1 MNQQMNPK
9 KRLSTLPSWRSMV
22 LVAACLLSFTPVAAQ
37 QKIDR
42 LMDEIES
49 RGVDVNT
56 VIKRDKKTGK
66 MTFMTRQM
74 TFRSRKGNYAKKL
87 ERAFDEESRKA
98 VLVNHSNGRYKLEF
112 EDAEGN
118 TSYYML
124 TSGKGEPTV
133 KLCKSFRGHG
143 YTEDKSYQ
151 FGWDAETM
159 KRYREQM
166 KRYREQMERYRE
178 QMERLRKNFS
188 EGQKEKE
195 KRVAEAREQAAK
207 AQQQAAKVRAEM
219 DALQKDMKE
228 HPERYDISGK
238 NGATIITRKKGM

>member
-151 FGWDAETM
+151 FVWDAETM

-166 KRYREQMERYRE
+166 ERV
-178 QMERLRKNFS
+178 RKSFS

-195 KRVAEAREQAAK
+195 KRVAEAREQAAKAQQQAAK

-228 HPERYDISGK
+228 HPERYDISRK

>member
-1 MNQQMNPK
+1 M
-9 KRLSTLPSWRSMV
+9 
-22 LVAACLLSFTPVAAQ
+22 VAACLLSFTPVAAQ

-66 MTFMTRQM
+66 MTYMTRQM

>member
-9 KRLSTLPSWRSMV
+9 KRLSALPSWRSMV

-151 FGWDAETM
+151 FVWDAETM

-166 KRYREQMERYRE
+166 ERVRKQMERV
-178 QMERLRKNFS
+178 RKNFS

-219 DALQKDMKE
+219 DALQRDMKE
-228 HPERYDISGK
+228 HPERYDISRK

>member
-66 MTFMTRQM
+66 MTYMTRQM

-166 KRYREQMERYRE
+166 ERVREQMERV
-178 QMERLRKNFS
+178 RKNFS

-219 DALQKDMKE
+219 DALQRDMKE
-228 HPERYDISGK
+228 HPERYDISRK

>member
-1 MNQQMNPK
+1 M
-9 KRLSTLPSWRSMV
+9 
-22 LVAACLLSFTPVAAQ
+22 VAACLLSFTPVAAQ

-143 YTEDKSYQ
+143 YTEDKSYL
-151 FGWDAETM
+151 FVWDAET
-159 KRYREQM
+159 M

-219 DALQKDMKE
+219 DALQRDMKE

>member
-9 KRLSTLPSWRSMV
+9 KRLSTLASWRSMV

-66 MTFMTRQM
+66 MTYMTRQM

-151 FGWDAETM
+151 FVWDAETM

-166 KRYREQMERYRE
+166 ERVRKQMERV
-178 QMERLRKNFS
+178 RKNFS

-228 HPERYDISGK
+228 HPERYDISRK

>member
-1 MNQQMNPK
+1 MNQQMNLK

-22 LVAACLLSFTPVAAQ
+22 LVAACLLSFAPVAAQ

-66 MTFMTRQM
+66 MTYMTRQM

-133 KLCKSFRGHG
+133 RLCKSFRGHG

-151 FGWDAETM
+151 FVWDAETM

-166 KRYREQMERYRE
+166 ERVRKQMERV
-178 QMERLRKNFS
+178 RKNFS

-219 DALQKDMKE
+219 DALQRDMKE
-228 HPERYDISGK
+228 HPERYDISKK
-238 NGATIITRKKGM
+238 NGATIIIRKKGM

>member
-56 VIKRDKKTGK
+56 VIKRDKKTGR
-66 MTFMTRQM
+66 MTYMTRQM

-151 FGWDAETM
+151 FVWDAETM
-159 KRYREQM
+159 K
-166 KRYREQMERYRE
+166 RYRE

-219 DALQKDMKE
+219 DALQRDMKE
-228 HPERYDISGK
+228 HPERYDISRK

>member
-1 MNQQMNPK
+1 MNQQMNLK

-56 VIKRDKKTGK
+56 VIKRDKKTGR

-151 FGWDAETM
+151 FVWDDETM

-166 KRYREQMERYRE
+166 ERVRKQMERV
-178 QMERLRKNFS
+178 RKNFS

-228 HPERYDISGK
+228 HPERYDISRK

>member
-166 KRYREQMERYRE
+166 ERVRKQMERV
-178 QMERLRKNFS
+178 RKNFS

-219 DALQKDMKE
+219 DALQRDMKE
-228 HPERYDISGK
+228 HPERYDISKK

>member
-9 KRLSTLPSWRSMV
+9 KRLSTLASWRSMV

-56 VIKRDKKTGK
+56 VIKRDKKTGR
-66 MTFMTRQM
+66 MTYMTRQM

-151 FGWDAETM
+151 FVWDAETM

-166 KRYREQMERYRE
+166 ERVRKQMERV
-178 QMERLRKNFS
+178 RKSFS

-219 DALQKDMKE
+219 DALQRDMKE
-228 HPERYDISGK
+228 HPERYDISRK

>member
-1 MNQQMNPK
+1 M
-9 KRLSTLPSWRSMV
+9 
-22 LVAACLLSFTPVAAQ
+22 VAACLLSFTPVAAQ

-151 FGWDAETM
+151 FVWDAETM

-166 KRYREQMERYRE
+166 ERVRKQMERV
-178 QMERLRKNFS
+178 RKNFS

>member
-1 MNQQMNPK
+1 MNQQMNLK
-9 KRLSTLPSWRSMV
+9 KRLSALPSWRSMV

-151 FGWDAETM
+151 FVWDAETM

-166 KRYREQMERYRE
+166 ERVRKQMERV
-178 QMERLRKNFS
+178 RKNFS

-219 DALQKDMKE
+219 DALQRDMKE
-228 HPERYDISGK
+228 HPERYDISRK

>member
-1 MNQQMNPK
+1 MNQQINPK
-9 KRLSTLPSWRSMV
+9 KRLSTLASWRSMV

-56 VIKRDKKTGK
+56 VIKRDKKTGR

-166 KRYREQMERYRE
+166 ERVREQMERV
-178 QMERLRKNFS
+178 RKNFS

-219 DALQKDMKE
+219 DALQRDMKE
-228 HPERYDISGK
+228 HPERYDISRK
-238 NGATIITRKKGM
+238 NGATIIIRKKGM

>member
-1 MNQQMNPK
+1 MNQQINPK
-9 KRLSTLPSWRSMV
+9 KRLSTLASWRSMV

-66 MTFMTRQM
+66 MTYMTRQM

-151 FGWDAETM
+151 FVWDAETM

-166 KRYREQMERYRE
+166 ERVRKQMERV
-178 QMERLRKNFS
+178 RKNFS

-219 DALQKDMKE
+219 DALQRDMKE
-228 HPERYDISGK
+228 HPKRLLTNVPRER
-238 NGATIITRKKGM
+238 R

>member
-56 VIKRDKKTGK
+56 VIKRDKKTGR

-151 FGWDAETM
+151 FVWDAETM

-166 KRYREQMERYRE
+166 ERVRKQMERV
-178 QMERLRKNFS
+178 RKNFS

-219 DALQKDMKE
+219 DALQRDMKE
-228 HPERYDISGK
+228 HPERYDISRK

>member
-118 TSYYML
+118 SSYYML

-143 YTEDKSYQ
+143 YTEEKSYK

-166 KRYREQMERYRE
+166 
-178 QMERLRKNFS
+178 ERLRKNFS
-188 EGQKEKE
+188 DGQKEKE

-228 HPERYDISGK
+228 HPERYDISRK

>member
-9 KRLSTLPSWRSMV
+9 KRLSALPSWRSMV

-143 YTEDKSYQ
+143 YTEEKSYQ
-151 FGWDAETM
+151 FVWDAETM

-166 KRYREQMERYRE
+166 ERVRKQMERV
-178 QMERLRKNFS
+178 RKNFS

-219 DALQKDMKE
+219 DALQRDMKE
-228 HPERYDISGK
+228 HPERYDISRK

>member
-166 KRYREQMERYRE
+166 ERV
-178 QMERLRKNFS
+178 RKNFS

-207 AQQQAAKVRAEM
+207 AQQQAAKAQQQAAKVRAEM
-219 DALQKDMKE
+219 DALQRDMKE
-228 HPERYDISGK
+228 HPERYDISRK

>member
-1 MNQQMNPK
+1 MNQQMNLK
-9 KRLSTLPSWRSMV
+9 KRLSALPSWRSMV

-151 FGWDAETM
+151 FVWDAETM
-159 KRYREQM
+159 KRF
-166 KRYREQMERYRE
+166 RE

-219 DALQKDMKE
+219 DALQRDMKE
-228 HPERYDISGK
+228 HPERYDISRK

>member
-9 KRLSTLPSWRSMV
+9 KRLSTLASWRSMV

-143 YTEDKSYQ
+143 YTEEKSYR

-159 KRYREQM
+159 K
-166 KRYREQMERYRE
+166 RYRE

-219 DALQKDMKE
+219 DALQRDMKE
-228 HPERYDISGK
+228 HPERYDISRK

>member
-9 KRLSTLPSWRSMV
+9 KRLSALPSWRSMV

-133 KLCKSFRGHG
+133 KLCKSFRGNG
-143 YTEDKSYQ
+143 YTEDKSYL
-151 FGWDAETM
+151 FVWDAETM
-159 KRYREQM
+159 K
-166 KRYREQMERYRE
+166 RYRE

-219 DALQKDMKE
+219 DALQRDMKE
-228 HPERYDISGK
+228 HPERYDISRK

>member
-166 KRYREQMERYRE
+166 ERVRKQMERV
-178 QMERLRKNFS
+178 RKSFS

-219 DALQKDMKE
+219 DALQRDMKE
-228 HPERYDISGK
+228 HPERYDISRK

>member
-9 KRLSTLPSWRSMV
+9 KRLSTLASWRSMV

-66 MTFMTRQM
+66 MTYMTRQM

-151 FGWDAETM
+151 FVWDAETM

-166 KRYREQMERYRE
+166 ERVRKQMERV
-178 QMERLRKNFS
+178 RKNFS

-219 DALQKDMKE
+219 DALQRDMKE
-228 HPERYDISGK
+228 HPERYDISRK

>member
-66 MTFMTRQM
+66 MTYMTRQM

-151 FGWDAETM
+151 FVWDAETM

-166 KRYREQMERYRE
+166 ERV
-178 QMERLRKNFS
+178 RKNFS

-219 DALQKDMKE
+219 DALQRDMKE
-228 HPERYDISGK
+228 HPERYDISRK
-238 NGATIITRKKGM
+238 NGATIIIRKKGM

>member
-1 MNQQMNPK
+1 MNQQINPK

-66 MTFMTRQM
+66 MTYMTRQM

-151 FGWDAETM
+151 FVWDAETM

-166 KRYREQMERYRE
+166 ERVRKQMERV
-178 QMERLRKNFS
+178 RKNFS

-219 DALQKDMKE
+219 DALQRDMKE
-228 HPERYDISGK
+228 HPERYDISRK
-238 NGATIITRKKGM
+238 NGATIIIRKKGM

>member
-66 MTFMTRQM
+66 MTYMTRQM

-151 FGWDAETM
+151 FVWDAETM

-166 KRYREQMERYRE
+166 ERV
-178 QMERLRKNFS
+178 RKNFS

-219 DALQKDMKE
+219 DALQRDMKE
-228 HPERYDISGK
+228 HPERYDISRK
-238 NGATIITRKKGM
+238 NGATINTRKKGM

>member
-9 KRLSTLPSWRSMV
+9 KRLSTLASWRSMV

-56 VIKRDKKTGK
+56 VIKRDKKTGR

-166 KRYREQMERYRE
+166 ERYRE

-228 HPERYDISGK
+228 HPERYDISRK

>member
-151 FGWDAETM
+151 FVWDAETM

-166 KRYREQMERYRE
+166 ERVRKQMERV
-178 QMERLRKNFS
+178 RKNFS

-219 DALQKDMKE
+219 DALQRDMKE
-228 HPERYDISGK
+228 HPERYDISRK

>member
-143 YTEDKSYQ
+143 YTEDKSYR

-159 KRYREQM
+159 K
-166 KRYREQMERYRE
+166 RYRE

-207 AQQQAAKVRAEM
+207 AQQQAAKAQQQAAKVRAEM

-228 HPERYDISGK
+228 HPERYDISRK

>member
-1 MNQQMNPK
+1 MNQQMNLK
-9 KRLSTLPSWRSMV
+9 KRLSTLASWRSMV

-166 KRYREQMERYRE
+166 ERVRKQMERV
-178 QMERLRKNFS
+178 RKNFS

-219 DALQKDMKE
+219 DALQRDMKE
-228 HPERYDISGK
+228 HPERYDISRK

>member
-1 MNQQMNPK
+1 MNQQMNLK
-9 KRLSTLPSWRSMV
+9 KRLSTLASWRSMV

-166 KRYREQMERYRE
+166 ERV
-178 QMERLRKNFS
+178 RKNFS

-219 DALQKDMKE
+219 DALQRDMKE
-228 HPERYDISGK
+228 HPERYDISRK

>member
-66 MTFMTRQM
+66 MTYMTRQM

-151 FGWDAETM
+151 FVWDAETM

-166 KRYREQMERYRE
+166 ERVRKQMERV
-178 QMERLRKNFS
+178 RKNFS

-219 DALQKDMKE
+219 DALQRDMKE
-228 HPERYDISGK
+228 HPERYDISRK
-238 NGATIITRKKGM
+238 NGATIIIRKKGM

>member
-143 YTEDKSYQ
+143 YTEEKSYQ
-151 FGWDAETM
+151 FVWDAETM

-166 KRYREQMERYRE
+166 ERVRKQMERV
-178 QMERLRKNFS
+178 RKNFS

-219 DALQKDMKE
+219 DALQRDMKE
-228 HPERYDISGK
+228 HPERYDISRK

>member
-56 VIKRDKKTGK
+56 VIKRDKKTGR
-66 MTFMTRQM
+66 MTYMTRQM

-166 KRYREQMERYRE
+166 ERVRKQMERV
-178 QMERLRKNFS
+178 RKNFS

-219 DALQKDMKE
+219 DALQRDMKE
-228 HPERYDISGK
+228 HPERYDISRK
-238 NGATIITRKKGM
+238 NGATIIIRKKGM

>member
-9 KRLSTLPSWRSMV
+9 KRLSTLASWRSMV

-66 MTFMTRQM
+66 MTYMTRQM

-151 FGWDAETM
+151 FVWDAETM

-166 KRYREQMERYRE
+166 
-178 QMERLRKNFS
+178 ERLRKSFS

-219 DALQKDMKE
+219 DALQRDMKE
-228 HPERYDISGK
+228 HPERYDISRK

>member
-9 KRLSTLPSWRSMV
+9 KRLSTLASWRSMV

-56 VIKRDKKTGK
+56 VIKRDKKTGR

-166 KRYREQMERYRE
+166 ERVREQMERV
-178 QMERLRKNFS
+178 RKNFS

-219 DALQKDMKE
+219 DALQRDMKE
-228 HPERYDISGK
+228 HPERYDISRK

>member
-1 MNQQMNPK
+1 MNQQMNLK

-66 MTFMTRQM
+66 MTYMTRQM

-151 FGWDAETM
+151 FVWDAETM

-166 KRYREQMERYRE
+166 ERVRKQMERV
-178 QMERLRKNFS
+178 RKNFS

-219 DALQKDMKE
+219 DALQRDMKE
-228 HPERYDISGK
+228 HPERYDISRK

>member
-9 KRLSTLPSWRSMV
+9 KRLSALPSWRSMV

-56 VIKRDKKTGK
+56 VIKRDKKTGR
-66 MTFMTRQM
+66 MTYMTRQM

-151 FGWDAETM
+151 FVWDAETM

-166 KRYREQMERYRE
+166 ERVRKQMERV
-178 QMERLRKNFS
+178 RKNFS

-219 DALQKDMKE
+219 DALQRDMKE
-228 HPERYDISGK
+228 HPERYDISRK

>member
-166 KRYREQMERYRE
+166 ERYRE